1 MVDFFHGQEEA
12 NQEEKPSPK
21 KKSAKAKSKSTAR
34 GRKKPIRRKKPASA
48 RTVNP
53 GRRAR
58 IHQGVNLK
66 NAGVADADS
75 ESLADKAGQS
85 GDVQGLSSVEDVD
98 SESVEELLEEGQAFE
113 AEAVSGVENAPIP
126 TKARSRRRKSPRTT
140 FRPNIATTASSN
152 IPVTLGM

>member
-1 MVDFFHGQEEA
+1 MA
-12 NQEEKPSPK
+12 KKKPTNKKKPSPK

-34 GRKKPIRRKKPASA
+34 GRKKPVRRKKPATA

-53 GRRAR
+53 GPRAR

-66 NAGVADADS
+66 NSGVDNADS

-113 AEAVSGVENAPIP
+113 AEAVSGVENAPDADQGEVK
-126 TKARSRRRKSPRTT
+126 TKEVPEDDVPPEYRDYREQ
-140 FRPNIATTASSN
+140 
-152 IPVTLGM
+152 

>member
-1 MVDFFHGQEEA
+1 MA
-12 NQEEKPSPK
+12 KKKPTNKKKPSPK

-34 GRKKPIRRKKPASA
+34 GRKKPVRRKKPATA

-53 GRRAR
+53 GPRAR

-66 NAGVADADS
+66 NSGVDNADS

-113 AEAVSGVENAPIP
+113 AEAVSGVENARDPDQGEVK
-126 TKARSRRRKSPRTT
+126 TKEVPEDDVPAEYRDYREQ
-140 FRPNIATTASSN
+140 
-152 IPVTLGM
+152 